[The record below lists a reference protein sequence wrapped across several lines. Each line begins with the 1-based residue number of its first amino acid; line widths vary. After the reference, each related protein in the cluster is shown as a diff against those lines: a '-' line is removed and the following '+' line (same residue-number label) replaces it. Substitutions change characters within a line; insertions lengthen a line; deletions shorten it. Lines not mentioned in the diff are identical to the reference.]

1 MARIFQTVMMTK
13 LFRQKASR
21 RPQNIGHKAAAAKRP
36 HFAHSWPRQ
45 FQILVRFYI
54 ILFFILQLFSYF
66 RYEETTCE
74 VLLSVKRMEDSLKRL
89 KRGKSSANLV
99 GNMSDDDKIRTQ
111 IWLDIQQLTK
121 QVCKV

>member
-1 MARIFQTVMMTK
+1 MLST
-13 LFRQKASR
+13 
-21 RPQNIGHKAAAAKRP
+21 
-36 HFAHSWPRQ
+36 PRQ
-45 FQILVRFYI
+45 FQILVRLYI
-54 ILFFILQLFSYF
+54 IIFFILQIFSYF
-66 RYEETTCE
+66 SHEETTCE

>member
-1 MARIFQTVMMTK
+1 M
-13 LFRQKASR
+13 
-21 RPQNIGHKAAAAKRP
+21 
-36 HFAHSWPRQ
+36 PRQ

-66 RYEETTCE
+66 SYEETTCE